1 MREILPCSGEMMGFW
16 KTKPYS
22 EKFGEMRRG
31 VVEKWGPVGMKA
43 GEGAIKEIRVGSQDG
58 AG

>member
-1 MREILPCSGEMMGFW
+1 MPCSGEMMGFW
-16 KTKPYS
+16 KAKPYS

-31 VVEKWGPVGMKA
+31 VVKKWGPVGMKA
-43 GEGAIKEIRVGSQDG
+43 GEGAIKEIRAGSQDG